1 MHKNLLA
8 KNTDWQDYELLDTG
22 GGERLER
29 FGTFVLAR
37 PFPEIDWEKS
47 QPQSLWDSADAI
59 FIRTKGDAGYWK
71 LKSTLP
77 DSWHMYWQDAV
88 VNVYTSPFKH
98 TGVFPEQ
105 STHWDW
111 MKKILLAQKIR
122 KPEHQPQVL
131 NLFAYTGMA
140 SVVCTQAGAK
150 VTHVDSSRA
159 AIGWAKKNQA
169 ASGLDDRSIRW
180 ILDDAM
186 KFVSREVNRGV
197 TYDAIIMDPPVYG
210 HGAKGEIWDFK
221 RSFTKLLDL
230 CSTLLVADPLFVLIN
245 AYAVA
250 ITPEHLETKLKEML
264 KHKTGLYESGE
275 LLLEEKDAQK
285 TLSTGLYA
293 RFSHSE

>member
-22 GGERLER
+22 NGERLER
-29 FGTFVLAR
+29 FGNFVLVR
-37 PFPEIDWEKS
+37 PFPEIDWERS
-47 QPQSLWDSADAI
+47 APQSLWDSADAT
-59 FIRTKGDAGYWK
+59 FIKTKGDAGYWK
-71 LKSTLP
+71 SKSNLP
-77 DSWHMYWQDAV
+77 DSWHMHWQDAV

-105 STHWDW
+105 CAHWDW
-111 MKKILLAQKIR
+111 MKKLLIAQKTH
-122 KPEHQPQVL
+122 KPEHQPHVL

-140 SVVCTQAGAK
+140 SVVCAQTGAK

-169 ASGLDDRSIRW
+169 SSGLDDRSIRW

-210 HGAKGEIWDFK
+210 HGAKGEVWDFK
-221 RSFTKLLDL
+221 RSFPKLLSL
-230 CSTLLVADPLFVLIN
+230 CRSILVEDPLFVLIN

-250 ITPEHLETKLKEML
+250 ITPEQLESKLKEMMQNRA
-264 KHKTGLYESGE
+264 GMYESGE
-275 LLLEEKDAQK
+275 LLLEEKNSQN
-285 TLSTGLYA
+285 TLSTGLYS
-293 RFSHSE
+293 RFSKTK